1 MVSLSLLIIIRVLE
15 PYSPLC
21 GILVFVINDVEER
34 MAFAKCRGC
43 RLHSMTGEE
52 IVKEGNRTTTTT
64 TTEKKKRKI
73 YKVLSL

>member
-1 MVSLSLLIIIRVLE
+1 MMIIYIFPSLWN
-15 PYSPLC
+15 
-21 GILVFVINDVEER
+21 LVFVINDVEER

-64 TTEKKKRKI
+64 TTEKKKER
-73 YKVLSL
+73 YKVLSLFELSFLNN